1 MNSQGRSV
9 FFKSILTV
17 LPAMLLGTVGMIC
30 NDVPKVIWVQN
41 IIAMVLCGTI
51 AFFFVSKSVKKNDM
65 VIAVVSLVLLF
76 LTLFASGME
85 GVHRWIRLVIINVNV
100 AMVVLPILL
109 VAIYGLLEKEKVVY
123 ALAIII
129 SGAVILFLQPDA
141 SQLAGFAIPVIVFL
155 FYKKINDLAKY
166 AVSAL
171 LIGLTVF
178 SWVFLDKLDPVS
190 YVEGIL
196 GLLNNISPIW
206 FVLGII
212 SLVLIPLFYI
222 LFSPVKD
229 RILFI
234 GVGLYYGIII
244 VSTVFGNFPVPIMG
258 YGISPILGYWLVV
271 PFLTRSEK

>member
-1 MNSQGRSV
+1 MNSQRKSI

-30 NDVPKVIWVQN
+30 NDVPKVIWLQN

-51 AFFFVSKSVKKNDM
+51 AFFLVTNRVRKNDM
-65 VIAVVSLVLLF
+65 VIAGVSLVLLF

-129 SGAVILFLQPDA
+129 NGAVILFLQPDA

-155 FYKKINDLAKY
+155 FYKKINGLAKY

-171 LIGLTVF
+171 LIGLTIY
-178 SWVFLDKLDPVS
+178 SWVFLDKLEPVS

-206 FVLGII
+206 LVLGII
-212 SLVLIPLFYI
+212 SLVLIPLPYF
-222 LFSPVKD
+222 LFPSNKFRVLSVG
-229 RILFI
+229 I
-234 GVGLYYGIII
+234 GLYYCIII

-258 YGISPILGYWLVV
+258 YGVSPIIGYWLVFF
-271 PFLTRSEK
+271 FLDKE